1 MERSSQWQAQ
11 TDSYLGS
18 FNVSICGNDYTAS
31 AVQVVRNLFA
41 SPTASNPDPRPVFV
55 AINCLTNSLSRRHRE
70 VLVNEFATEREAVRR
85 IETAQ
90 RYDNLKLVGHSDNI
104 DVNAYRY

>member
-1 MERSSQWQAQ
+1 M
-11 TDSYLGS
+11 
-18 FNVSICGNDYTAS
+18 YT
-31 AVQVVRNLFA
+31 VTVE
-41 SPTASNPDPRPVFV
+41 
-55 AINCLTNSLSRRHRE
+55 INTTGE